1 MIFLILIVVCAM
13 IMVILSFIS
22 DKDNEYDVAE
32 PNRKNDYSIA
42 MNANTHRQIVIPDW
56 VDIDGVLT
64 NIKDY
69 EKVFVEGNR
78 LGYRGIHSD
87 DLCVLSKT
95 KPTFFKKRDI
105 VLLNDAT
112 LWEVK
117 IAHKNGKYTLTKQDT
132 PNRIVSYD
140 EIKNKVILAMG

>member
-1 MIFLILIVVCAM
+1 MT
-13 IMVILSFIS
+13 MVIPLFFTSNIT
-22 DKDNEYDVAE
+22 NEYDVAE
-32 PNRKNDYSIA
+32 PNRKDDYSIA
-42 MNANTHRQIVIPDW
+42 INTNTHRKIAIPDW
-56 VDIDGVLT
+56 VDIDGTLT

-95 KPTFFKKRDI
+95 KPTLFKKHDI

-140 EIKNKVILAMG
+140 EIKNKVILAMS

>member
-1 MIFLILIVVCAM
+1 MIFMILIVACVM
-13 IMVILSFIS
+13 TMVIVSFIS
-22 DKDNEYDVAE
+22 DKANEYDVVE
-32 PNRKNDYSIA
+32 PNRKNYYSIA
-42 MNANTHRQIVIPDW
+42 MNANTLRQILIPDW

-64 NIKDY
+64 NIKDN

-95 KPTFFKKRDI
+95 KPTLFKKHDI

-117 IAHKNGKYTLTKQDT
+117 IAHKNGKYTLTKQGT

-140 EIKNKVILAMG
+140 EIKNKVILALG